1 MTICPLTSIG
11 YASKTCWKSPL
22 GRLSPWVDGDVW
34 KVAIAKSCGLEILVA
49 FFGCIHSEWVAIRKL
64 YSIIYILLFI
74 YYHCL
79 CTYIILHDYDMNIWY
94 VDTWYVD
101 IWYILYRYIILIDT
115 YIYMWII
122 RLCRAE
128 KNTSNVAFLVGIL
141 NPSSVQRNEFFAMHS
156 DLPWHLPQRSETIFM
171 TEFPIFNDIMI
182 DDIV

>member
-1 MTICPLTSIG
+1 MLQKPVGNLHWDAFLLGSMEMSGRLPSPKAVDWRSWWRFLGASIRNVLQ
-11 YASKTCWKSPL
+11 YASYI
-22 GRLSPWVDGDVW
+22 LS
-34 KVAIAKSCGLEILVA
+34 
-49 FFGCIHSEWVAIRKL
+49 
-64 YSIIYILLFI
+64 YIYILLFI